1 MNHLET
7 RQIIRVLSQKYNLTV
22 QQVEDIIGVVPEF
35 IMTTSRQ
42 EVDKLE
48 GHYPT
53 FRVPG
58 WGTFHVSK
66 WVAYYVKNRLSK
78 KLKNEPIS
86 SSELET

>member
-7 RQIIRVLSQKYNLTV
+7 RQIIRVLSQKYDLSV
-22 QQVEDIIGVVPEF
+22 QQIEDIIGVIPEF

-42 EVDKLE
+42 EVNKLE

-58 WGTFHVSK
+58 MGTFHVPEG
-66 WVAYYVKNRLSK
+66 VVKHVKRKLLKRLE
-78 KLKNEPIS
+78 NESTTI
-86 SSELET
+86 